1 MVKDPNAQAEK
12 MYQQLLELLEEMS
25 SIYADAG
32 EGEEDEDDGVAV
44 DIDDVIDGLVEEGVE
59 RGLDEETT
67 ERVFKAVKAF
77 AEKAAEA

>member
-12 MYQQLLELLEEMS
+12 LYQQLLELLEEMS
-25 SIYADAG
+25 ALYADAK
-32 EGEEDEDDGVAV
+32 EEEEEDDEGVAV
-44 DIDDVIDGLVEEGVE
+44 DIDDVIDGLVEEGAE